1 MRFQRR
7 HKLLVRSFNNLG
19 KVKIEALLAS
29 SVTRWGCGGAP
40 SAHRQSIVSY
50 DMLIVLLPIPPIGKH
65 ELVGGPLTASS
76 V

>member
-1 MRFQRR
+1 MA
-7 HKLLVRSFNNLG
+7 KGNKNLG
-19 KVKIEALLAS
+19 KVKIKALLAT
-29 SVTRWGCGGAP
+29 SVTRWGCGGTP